1 MQSFESSTCH
11 TDYSCHAERSEVSQ
25 VIDSKR
31 DFSPTAQNDKE
42 RVTQNDNAPTC
53 HTERSEVSTMESR
66 FFAIAQNDK
75 ENSIK

>member
-1 MQSFESSTCH
+1 MQSFEFFICYVDFTCH
-11 TDYSCHAERSEVSQ
+11 TKAL
-25 VIDSKR
+25 
-31 DFSPTAQNDKE
+31 P
-42 RVTQNDNAPTC
+42 PC